1 MEKRLTT
8 TFVFQ
13 VIQRSVG
20 PASLSLLTFRVY
32 AAPKKDSPHK
42 SYMKIDELSLYSVP
56 EGQSKY
62 VEEPRTQLEENI
74 SQLRHHCEP
83 YTSFCQVHLLKNFW
97 SSLVFARDSILINSM
112 APEK

>member
-1 MEKRLTT
+1 MFK
-8 TFVFQ
+8 

-74 SQLRHHCEP
+74 SELRHRCEP
-83 YTSFCQVHLLKNFW
+83 YTNLCQTTITIFKMHLLDFTQD
-97 SSLVFARDSILINSM
+97 SELLVLLVLLDSFLL
-112 APEK
+112 EVQK

>member
-42 SYMKIDELSLYSVP
+42 SYMKIDEVM
-56 EGQSKY
+56 
-62 VEEPRTQLEENI
+62 I
-74 SQLRHHCEP
+74 S
-83 YTSFCQVHLLKNFW
+83 
-97 SSLVFARDSILINSM
+97 
-112 APEK
+112 